1 MFSKYF
7 LLNEIVKFLVKKEF
21 HVLLTSGCFDI
32 AARKNFILLIKA
44 LANVDSL
51 IEEQAKNLRAISYFT
66 SSFPLIVS
74 ENSNSGKLKD
84 EIIYSRFQLPVV
96 TLRMFKQIIE
106 EEIVPEVK
114 AIKGKYIVRINSNY
128 LRKRRK
134 ELNLSLSDLA
144 KEIEISKKA
153 LYEIENGKVNPSL
166 ETVEKLEKFLKV
178 NLRLPYRM
186 QRVEKI
192 YVKAKDKFQE
202 KISSEFFRLG
212 IDNSPI
218 TSACLKIV
226 GKEKFSLIANLSKNA
241 SNLEKTAPKLK
252 SLSSIFSSYGIFFVK
267 ESDKKIVEGMPII
280 LESELSELE
289 SSKELNKLIRE
300 RSEET
305 VKFK

>member
-21 HVLLTSGCFDI
+21 RVLLTSGCFDI

-51 IEEQAKNLRAISYFT
+51 MEEQAKNLKAISYFI
-66 SSFPLIVS
+66 SAFPMIVS
-74 ENSNSGKLKD
+74 ESSNSGKLKD

-96 TLRMFKQIIE
+96 TLQMFKQIVE

-114 AIKGKYIVRINSNY
+114 AIKGKYVVRINSNY

-144 KEIEISKKA
+144 KEVEISKKA
-153 LYEIENGKVNPSL
+153 LYEIEKGKVNPSL
-166 ETVEKLEKFLKV
+166 ETVEKLEKFLKI
-178 NLRLPYRM
+178 NLRVPYEM
-186 QRVEKI
+186 QKVEKI

-218 TSACLKIV
+218 TSSCLKIV
-226 GKEKFSLIANLSKNA
+226 GRKKFSLIANLSNNI
-241 SNLEKTAPKLK
+241 SNLERSASKLK

-280 LESELSELE
+280 LESELSELK
-289 SSKELNKLIRE
+289 SSKELNKLIKE
-300 RSEET
+300 RSE
-305 VKFK
+305 

>member
-1 MFSKYF
+1 MLSKYF
-7 LLNEIVKFLVKKEF
+7 LLNEIVNFLVKKEF
-21 HVLLTSGCFDI
+21 RVLLASGCFDI
-32 AARKNFILLIKA
+32 AARKNFILLIKV

-51 IEEQAKNLRAISYFT
+51 VEEQAKNLKAISYFT

-74 ENSNSGKLKD
+74 ENSNSGKLRD

-114 AIKGKYIVRINSNY
+114 AIKGKYIVHINTNY
-128 LRKRRK
+128 LRKKRK

-153 LYEIENGKVNPSL
+153 LYEIEKGKVNPSL
-166 ETVEKLEKFLKV
+166 ETVEKLEKFLKI
-178 NLRLPYRM
+178 NLRVPYRM
-186 QRVEKI
+186 QKVEKV
-192 YVKAKDKFQE
+192 YVKARDKFQE

-212 IDNSPI
+212 IDNSPV
-218 TSACLKIV
+218 TSSCLKIV
-226 GKEKFSLIANLSKNA
+226 GKEKFSLIANLSKN
-241 SNLEKTAPKLK
+241 SFNLEKAAFKLK

-267 ESDKKIVEGMPII
+267 ESDKEIVEGVPVI

-289 SSKELNKLIRE
+289 SSKELNKLIKE
-300 RSEET
+300 RSE
-305 VKFK
+305 